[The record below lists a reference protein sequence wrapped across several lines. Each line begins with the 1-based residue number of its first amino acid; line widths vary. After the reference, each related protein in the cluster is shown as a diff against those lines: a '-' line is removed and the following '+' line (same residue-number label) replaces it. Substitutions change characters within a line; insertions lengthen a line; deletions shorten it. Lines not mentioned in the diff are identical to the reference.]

1 MQKWHYLKLGSIF
14 ELMSFFLIRVFM
26 YKCFIGLTLLLA
38 TFFGF
43 ASQKETITVIAVEYP
58 PYTSEHMPDNGVTFK
73 LLKDYSKQYFER
85 DIQPL
90 FLPPARAQAVMQSG
104 NWCLSFIPPVDSSN
118 VIPISDAEIILSFF
132 RFKTEGEFKWQSLSE
147 LKGQTVAMLRTL
159 GQGEVAKK
167 MTQAGMEIVRVD
179 SLSQG
184 MNMVLKKRVDYWFT
198 TQNTP
203 QALNADE
210 AAQKNLQF
218 AETPLMVVQPR
229 IFYSERCKK
238 ELNL

>member
-1 MQKWHYLKLGSIF
+1 
-14 ELMSFFLIRVFM
+14 MS
-26 YKCFIGLTLLLA
+26 KCFLGLLFFWISLFA
-38 TFFGF
+38 T
-43 ASQKETITVIAVEYP
+43 ASQKDNISVIAVEYP

-85 DIQPL
+85 DIQPV
-90 FLPPARAQAVMQSG
+90 FLPPARAQAVMKSG
-104 NWCLSFIPPVDSSN
+104 NWCLSFVPPAESAN

-132 RFKTEGEFKWQSLSE
+132 RFKTEREFKWQSLSE

-159 GQGEVAKK
+159 EQGEIAKK

-210 AAQKNLQF
+210 AAQQNLQF

-238 ELNL
+238 ELNLK